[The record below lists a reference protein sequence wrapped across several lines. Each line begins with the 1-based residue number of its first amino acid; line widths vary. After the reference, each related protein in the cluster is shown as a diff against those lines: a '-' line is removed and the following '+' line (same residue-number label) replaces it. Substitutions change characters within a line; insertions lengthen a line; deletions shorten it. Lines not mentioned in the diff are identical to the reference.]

1 MCGGIKGLGRTWIG
15 DQGEEV
21 PLITLFTGD
30 FFYNNRV
37 GSSLRAQEFG
47 REIKILV
54 GKKKKKK
61 TAARYRTLSLRFLFP
76 DIGDKVV
83 SHPFGRLPTE
93 ISDIIL
99 GQLSHEPL

>member
-61 TAARYRTLSLRFLFP
+61 LQQDTVHSAYGSCSL
-76 DIGDKVV
+76 
-83 SHPFGRLPTE
+83 
-93 ISDIIL
+93 ISATR
-99 GQLSHEPL
+99 